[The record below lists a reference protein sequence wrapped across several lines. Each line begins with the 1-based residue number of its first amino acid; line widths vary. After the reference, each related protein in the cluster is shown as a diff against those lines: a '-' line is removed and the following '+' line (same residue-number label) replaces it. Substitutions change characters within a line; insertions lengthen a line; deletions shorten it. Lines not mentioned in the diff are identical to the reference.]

1 MWWTVSCIA
10 EAVLNQVCVFGWTK
24 KTAGLLGTG
33 GFWGLRFLTFCNANC
48 IRRTI
53 ELYGTN
59 EGNVN

>member
-1 MWWTVSCIA
+1 MWWAVSCIA
-10 EAVLNQVCVFGWTK
+10 EAVLGKVCVFGWIK

-48 IRRTI
+48 TRRTI

-59 EGNVN
+59 ERNVN